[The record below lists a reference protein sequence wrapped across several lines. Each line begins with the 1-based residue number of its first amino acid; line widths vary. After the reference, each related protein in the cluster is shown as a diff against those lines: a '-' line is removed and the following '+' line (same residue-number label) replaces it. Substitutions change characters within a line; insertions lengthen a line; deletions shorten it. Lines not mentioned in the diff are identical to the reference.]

1 MDSNKSNMINFKE
14 NTIIIS
20 EGIVSNE
27 MYKIIS
33 GKAAMY
39 KNYGKEDE
47 YLIGIISNNSCF
59 GDISMLTQ
67 TPNPCTVVTISDT
80 LVMRI
85 KLENFDD
92 FIRTNTKNVIEIMTN
107 MAKQNLMLQKNIE
120 MLFDEITDN
129 IKENKR
135 VDDLRKRFT
144 AARVA
149 NISGINFLP

>member
-1 MDSNKSNMINFKE
+1 
-14 NTIIIS
+14 
-20 EGIVSNE
+20 
-27 MYKIIS
+27 
-33 GKAAMY
+33 
-39 KNYGKEDE
+39 
-47 YLIGIISNNSCF
+47 
-59 GDISMLTQ
+59 MLTQ